1 MTTLIDLLT
10 ERATRHGSRP
20 AFVYLEDG
28 TTEAGAW
35 TFADLDR
42 RARAVAA
49 ELQAAGARG
58 ERAVLLY
65 PAGLDFLAGLFGCL
79 YAGVIAIPAPPPE
92 ASRAKRTWPRLRA
105 IAKDAKAAWVLT
117 TAGIRELAADAEF
130 NDPPARW
137 LVTDA
142 IADARAAD
150 WKRPEVDPKQP
161 AYLQYTSG
169 STATP
174 RGVAISHRNLLH
186 HLGILQSNCG
196 YGPDSVT
203 VTWMP
208 NFHDYGLVEGLLEPL
223 YNATPCYVMSPF
235 AFVKRPHAWLGALTR
250 YYGTH
255 SQAPNFAFDHCVRRI
270 SEVQKKA
277 LDLSSWV
284 GAGCAAEP
292 INPRVMRAFAEAFGP
307 CGFRWPQLC
316 AAYGLAEA
324 TLLVS
329 TSPVGAEPTV
339 ARLRPEALEA
349 GRIEDAP
356 AGAPGP
362 VREVFGCGAPLV
374 GMKVKIVDPE
384 SRTPSGPG
392 RVGEVWVGGPSVAEG
407 YWGRPDETEETF
419 RATTTDGDGPYLR
432 TGDLGFVQDG
442 QLYIT
447 GRRKDLVIVRGTNH
461 YPQDLEWTA
470 QRAHPALRP
479 ENGAAFSVIVDGEER
494 LVLALEVERAEA
506 AGLDHA
512 AVVEAVRRAITE
524 EHELDVYAVSLLTR
538 ATLPKTASGKIQRTA
553 ARAAFLAGGDG
564 ELHRWTAPVK
574 ATTAGRAGGVSPLLP
589 SPLAGEGGP
598 PQADRVRGTPPK
610 TPPHPLHFVEL
621 PSPARGE
628 GGDRTDALIG
638 WLREYAATRIN
649 SRLMDE
655 RRCIPPYIVLDFGN
669 RGVLGLQV
677 PESHG
682 GIGLGYRD
690 ALRVLEQLAA
700 IDLTLATVVLLHN
713 SNGIRPVQ
721 FFAKPALRDEWLPR
735 LASGRELSAFALSEP
750 GAGANVAGLRTTAT
764 PDGAGGWRLR
774 GVKRWNAA
782 SWAGLVNVFARP
794 VGPDGRPG
802 GLTGFAVRQGS
813 PGFRVGPEALTM
825 GLRGSVQNSIFL
837 DDVPVSAADILGEPG
852 KGMVVADD
860 ALTIGRLYIAAAC
873 VGAMKRC
880 FQLVHR
886 YADRRPIATGK
897 LADHPVTRVR
907 LGRTAA
913 RIAAVD
919 ALVGRIA
926 ADLDAGLPVPMD
938 AMMAAKVAGSDG
950 AIDAANDLMQ
960 ALGGRGYMENNVAPQ
975 LLRDA
980 RLMSIGEGPNETLTG
995 YVGRTAGQT
1004 DTLTRLLA
1012 DRWGAPGV
1020 AAQLADAAAAVTT
1033 RCQGPDAPFADRAAA
1048 LSWAHAVAGHAATE
1062 AMLVAARG
1070 ADATDPDRRRLDA
1083 ALAACHRGSPEEADV
1098 LPADQ
1103 VAALAV
1109 GYAGSIGDVEQD
1121 LPGEEDWIEPVL
1133 RTSFAPPAPAADLP
1147 GAFAPPAA
1155 AGPDLAPEAKRAL
1168 LARLL
1173 RRAAP
1178 ATLESSPETA
1188 R

>member
-10 ERATRHGSRP
+10 ERATRHGARP
-20 AFVYLEDG
+20 AFTYLEDG
-28 TTEAGAW
+28 LSEAGAW

-105 IAKDAKAAWVLT
+105 IAKDARAAWVLT
-117 TAGIRELAADAEF
+117 TGGIRELAGEAEF

-137 LVTDA
+137 LVTDE

-235 AFVKRPHAWLGALTR
+235 AFVKRPHAWLGALTK

-255 SQAPNFAFDHCVRRI
+255 SQAPNFAFDHCVRRV
-270 SEVQKKA
+270 SEAQKKV
-277 LDLSSWV
+277 LDLSGWV

-292 INPRVMRAFAEAFGP
+292 INPRVMRAFAEAFAS

-329 TSPVGAEPTV
+329 TSPVGAEPTT

-349 GRIEDAP
+349 GKIEDAP

-374 GMKVKIVDPE
+374 GVKVKIVDPE
-384 SRTPSGPG
+384 TRRPTGPG

-419 RATTTDGDGPYLR
+419 RVTTTEGDGPYLR
-432 TGDLGFVQDG
+432 TGDLGFIQDG

-512 AVVEAVRRAITE
+512 AVVEAVRRAVTE

-553 ARAAFLAGGDG
+553 ARAAFLAGAEG
-564 ELHRWTAPVK
+564 ELFRWTA
-574 ATTAGRAGGVSPLLP
+574 AI
-589 SPLAGEGGP
+589 
-598 PQADRVRGTPPK
+598 RGQG
-610 TPPHPLHFVEL
+610 
-621 PSPARGE
+621 A
-628 GGDRTDALIG
+628 GDRGQKEDGRGQLVAGSSLPPVSCPLSPGKADALIG

-677 PESHG
+677 PDSHG

-690 ALRVLEQLAA
+690 ALRVVEQLAA

-721 FFAKPALRDEWLPR
+721 FYARPALRDEWLPR

-837 DDVPVSAADILGEPG
+837 DDVPVTDADILGEPG

-880 FQLVHR
+880 FQLMHR
-886 YADRRPIATGK
+886 YATRRPIATGK

-907 LGRTAA
+907 LGRTAG
-913 RIAAVD
+913 RIAAVE

-926 ADLDAGLPVPMD
+926 ADLDAGLAVPMD

-960 ALGGRGYMENNVAPQ
+960 ALGGRGYMENNLAPQ

-1004 DTLTRLLA
+1004 ETLTRLLA
-1012 DRWGAPGV
+1012 DRWGAPEV
-1020 AAQLADAAAAVTT
+1020 AAELADAAAAVTT

-1048 LSWAHAVAGHAATE
+1048 LAWAHALAGTAA
-1062 AMLVAARG
+1062 AAALLVAARG
-1070 ADATDPDRRRLDA
+1070 ADATGHDRRRLDT
-1083 ALAACHRGSPEEADV
+1083 ALAACHRGSPDEADA
-1098 LPADQ
+1098 LPAGR
-1103 VAALAV
+1103 VAELAAAYTDSV
-1109 GYAGSIGDVEQD
+1109 GDIDPN
-1121 LPGEEDWIEPVL
+1121 LPGEEDGIEPVL
-1133 RTSFAPPAPAADLP
+1133 RKSFAPPAPAADLP
-1147 GAFAPPAA
+1147 GAFSPP
-1155 AGPDLAPEAKRAL
+1155 GPDLPPDAKRAL

-1178 ATLESSPETA
+1178 TAVESAPETA